1 MTFVIGMV
9 IVFGCLLGG
18 FAAMGGHIGVLW
30 QPFEYII
37 ILGSAIGTFFVANPM
52 KVVKDTF
59 KGITEAIKEASP
71 KPRDYLD
78 TLAILYALMRELR
91 TKTRTEMEVHVDN
104 PGESE
109 IFKAFP
115 KILADKDLTNFICDY
130 CRLIIIGNAR
140 THEIEA
146 LMDEE
151 IQTIQRD
158 KLKVY
163 LALSAIAD
171 GLPALGIVAAVL
183 GVIKAM
189 GALDQPPEVLGH
201 LIGAALVGTFAGI
214 LFSYGIFGPLATKV
228 KSGAREE
235 GAALCDHQ
243 ADAACLHERRHAA
256 GRPRTWTQDHF
267 GIRAAHHLR
276 GRTGDDELRL
286 RRQQG
291 GLTWEHRSTPAIS
304 SPHRV
309 RRSQACRACRSSL
322 LPLPRLVPRASPA
335 SMPRRGGLRPRA
347 SPKSPRRLR
356 MPKDASCASS
366 RNVAR

>member
-1 MTFVIGMV
+1 MTFVIGMI
-9 IVFGCLLGG
+9 IVMGCLFGG

-37 ILGSAIGTFFVANPM
+37 ILGTAIGTFFVANPM
-52 KVVKDTF
+52 KVVKDSM
-59 KGITEAIKEASP
+59 KGIIEAIKESTP

-104 PGESE
+104 PAESD

-115 KILADKDLTNFICDY
+115 KILADKDMTNFICDY

-140 THEIEA
+140 THEIES

-163 LALSAIAD
+163 FALSAIAD
-171 GLPALGIVAAVL
+171 ALPALGIVAAVL

-214 LFSYGIFGPLATKV
+214 LFSYGFFGPLATKV
-228 KSGAREE
+228 KTVREKKVRLYVIVKQTLLAFMNGAMPQVALEHGRKTISAYERPTISEVEQETMNTGSGESK
-235 GAALCDHQ
+235 AA
-243 ADAACLHERRHAA
+243 
-256 GRPRTWTQDHF
+256 
-267 GIRAAHHLR
+267 
-276 GRTGDDELRL
+276 
-286 RRQQG
+286 
-291 GLTWEHRSTPAIS
+291 
-304 SPHRV
+304 
-309 RRSQACRACRSSL
+309 
-322 LPLPRLVPRASPA
+322 
-335 SMPRRGGLRPRA
+335 
-347 SPKSPRRLR
+347 
-356 MPKDASCASS
+356 
-366 RNVAR
+366 

>member
-1 MTFVIGMV
+1 MTFVIGMI
-9 IVFGCLLGG
+9 IVFGSLLGG
-18 FAAMGGHIGVLW
+18 FAAMGGHIDVLW
-30 QPFEYII
+30 QPFEYVI

-52 KVVKDTF
+52 KVVKDSF
-59 KGITEAIKEASP
+59 KGIMEAIKEATP

-78 TLAILYALMRELR
+78 TLSILYALMRELR

-104 PGESE
+104 PSESE

-163 LALSAIAD
+163 FALSAIAD

-214 LFSYGIFGPLATKV
+214 LFSYGVFGPIATKV
-228 KSGAREE
+228 KTVREKKVRLYVIVKQTLLAFMNGAMPQVALEHGRKTISAYERPTISEVEQETMNPGSG
-235 GAALCDHQ
+235 GAK
-243 ADAACLHERRHAA
+243 AA
-256 GRPRTWTQDHF
+256 
-267 GIRAAHHLR
+267 
-276 GRTGDDELRL
+276 
-286 RRQQG
+286 
-291 GLTWEHRSTPAIS
+291 
-304 SPHRV
+304 
-309 RRSQACRACRSSL
+309 
-322 LPLPRLVPRASPA
+322 
-335 SMPRRGGLRPRA
+335 
-347 SPKSPRRLR
+347 
-356 MPKDASCASS
+356 
-366 RNVAR
+366 

>member
-9 IVFGCLLGG
+9 VVFGCLLGG
-18 FAAMGGHIGVLW
+18 FAAMGGHIAVLW

-37 ILGSAIGTFFVANPM
+37 ILGSAIGTFFVANSM

-59 KGITEAIKEASP
+59 KGVMEAIKESTP

-91 TKTRTEMEVHVDN
+91 TKTRTEMEVHVDY
-104 PGESE
+104 PGDSE

-115 KILADKDLTNFICDY
+115 KILAEKDLTNFICDY

-140 THEIEA
+140 THEIES

-163 LALSAIAD
+163 FALSAIAD
-171 GLPALGIVAAVL
+171 SLPALGIVAAVL

-214 LFSYGIFGPLATKV
+214 LFSYGIFGPLASKV
-228 KSGAREE
+228 KTVREKKVRLYVIIKQTLLAFMNGAMPQVALEHGRKTISAYERPTISEVEQETMNSGSADTK
-235 GAALCDHQ
+235 AA
-243 ADAACLHERRHAA
+243 
-256 GRPRTWTQDHF
+256 
-267 GIRAAHHLR
+267 
-276 GRTGDDELRL
+276 
-286 RRQQG
+286 
-291 GLTWEHRSTPAIS
+291 
-304 SPHRV
+304 
-309 RRSQACRACRSSL
+309 
-322 LPLPRLVPRASPA
+322 
-335 SMPRRGGLRPRA
+335 
-347 SPKSPRRLR
+347 
-356 MPKDASCASS
+356 
-366 RNVAR
+366 